1 MSQETTLVVVLT
13 MVATRQS
20 PQTQPPGLL
29 LPRQARGLG
38 RLHVCSHPGSPVA
51 TTAATWEPAR
61 AHRTARPHPHPR
73 RAQAGTPRPARG
85 AMLSPQCTPFA
96 TPPPRPR
103 PWWGRGRRHPAVA
116 LLGSATPLLW
126 QRFPSEL
133 VAARA
138 RLGLPS
144 SLALSFPSF
153 LPSGVGWG
161 RGCPLSRSGSGWR
174 DQDKALSHPQGGS
187 SA

>member
-13 MVATRQS
+13 MVVTRQS

-96 TPPPRPR
+96 TPPPRAP
-103 PWWGRGRRHPAVA
+103 GRGGGGGV
-116 LLGSATPLLW
+116 ATPQSRCWGAQPRCCGNGFQANWWRLAPGSGSLAHW
-126 QRFPSEL
+126 RSPSPPSFPP
-133 VAARA
+133 VWAGGGAARC
-138 RLGLPS
+138 L
-144 SLALSFPSF
+144 
-153 LPSGVGWG
+153 G
-161 RGCPLSRSGSGWR
+161 RGP
-174 DQDKALSHPQGGS
+174 GGETRIRL
-187 SA
+187 